1 MQKLKAKTSLHKI
14 AKTGEMISSLKQGSG
29 TGEEDR
35 GVWGVW
41 CVCVCVCVCVCIS
54 FKFNN
59 IVSKENF
66 LDAGLTG

>member
-41 CVCVCVCVCVCIS
+41 CVCVCVCVCVY
-54 FKFNN
+54 FF
-59 IVSKENF
+59 
-66 LDAGLTG
+66 